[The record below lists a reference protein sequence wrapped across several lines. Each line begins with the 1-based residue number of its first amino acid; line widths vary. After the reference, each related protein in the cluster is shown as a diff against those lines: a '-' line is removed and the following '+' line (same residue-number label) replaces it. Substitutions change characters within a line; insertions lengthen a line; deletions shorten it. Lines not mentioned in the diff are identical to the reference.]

1 MIKGF
6 NQYQTVWSEQVLK
19 KVKIFEAKVGKKKV
33 KAL

>member
-19 KVKIFEAKVGKKKV
+19 NKIFGCKSRQKD
-33 KAL
+33 